1 MKRIYL
7 NNLEEE
13 VFLDDDGL
21 EVLFFPD
28 RLDDLVDPLVGVF
41 LVQRGQQRFQV
52 SGRVQTEPESA
63 HLEREAQPG
72 LQRRRHLWIVF
83 FFVRPHRTP
92 GKLLL
97 RFLFRWDFRSFSV
110 ELSADDVCCRA
121 STPFTRPVRTRLT
134 RLEKT
139 SKEG

>member
-72 LQRRRHLWIVF
+72 LQRRRHLWVVYFSLSGRTALRENSYCVF
-83 FFVRPHRTP
+83 SFGGIFAVLAWNSPPTTFVAAPQLHSL
-92 GKLLL
+92 GQSEQ
-97 RFLFRWDFRSFSV
+97 D
-110 ELSADDVCCRA
+110 
-121 STPFTRPVRTRLT
+121 
-134 RLEKT
+134 
-139 SKEG
+139 